1 MSEMLVNTSQRG
13 GADGKKDRYIKDYMV
28 SLIEVFSALC
38 IYDGKISDIY
48 FYSFDIIK
56 EK

>member
-1 MSEMLVNTSQRG
+1 MSEMPVNTSQRG

-28 SLIEVFSALC
+28 SLIEVFSALY

>member
-1 MSEMLVNTSQRG
+1 MSEMSVNTSQRG

-28 SLIEVFSALC
+28 SLIEVFSALY